1 MASNVQWAESVAKTV
16 STNAKQA
23 MRDQAH
29 PDRLAT
35 LHEVWDAT
43 MKEVKGMWMGPGLT
57 LEELLDQ
64 YGNVDG
70 SRPEN
75 GPKGA
80 LNARVMMRH
89 GVYQGYKQKK
99 DHKGRP
105 MFEEDGQP
113 VLMRKLRCIDDART
127 SLSNSCQYTYETI
140 TSCGFDFAY
149 LAADA
154 VVRAC
159 ANEGKPTPRMV
170 LSTDDM
176 RAAYNRMGPMGLGVL
191 PEDLPRPSHVS
202 GVPFQ
207 VT

>member
-64 YGNVDG
+64 PWSYLDQPWSYRRYGNVDG

-75 GPKGA
+75 GPK
-80 LNARVMMRH
+80 
-89 GVYQGYKQKK
+89 
-99 DHKGRP
+99 
-105 MFEEDGQP
+105 
-113 VLMRKLRCIDDART
+113 VLIG
-127 SLSNSCQYTYETI
+127 S
-140 TSCGFDFAY
+140 
-149 LAADA
+149 
-154 VVRAC
+154 VR
-159 ANEGKPTPRMV
+159 NVTE
-170 LSTDDM
+170 
-176 RAAYNRMGPMGLGVL
+176 
-191 PEDLPRPSHVS
+191 HV
-202 GVPFQ
+202 
-207 VT
+207 